1 MNIHELKTADDFIKH
16 ADKINPNREPLTIEK
31 LRTFPGYE
39 NYSDEQA
46 GEVVQTLEELAI
58 ILFEAAFQN
67 DSSCIDN
74 QGEEM
79 EIF

>member
-1 MNIHELKTADDFIKH
+1 
-16 ADKINPNREPLTIEK
+16 
-31 LRTFPGYE
+31 
-39 NYSDEQA
+39 
-46 GEVVQTLEELAI
+46 LAI